1 MMIMSE
7 LLKAYHVCD
16 DVNDELTICE
26 TWEDLQSYANVWCE
40 RLNEEDRVNAEAQ
53 RYSVDTMADIKE
65 VFEVCNIS
73 CEQVQERTKQA
84 M

>member
-1 MMIMSE
+1 MNKPS
-7 LLKAYHVCD
+7 KVYHVYD

-26 TWEDLQSYANVWCE
+26 SWDDVQSYANVWCE
-40 RLNEEDRVNAEAQ
+40 RLNEEDRANGEKQ
-53 RYSVDTMADIKE
+53 HYSVDTMADIKE

-73 CEQVQERTKQA
+73 CEQVQERKKQA